1 MRILC
6 AGLGRSCVECRG
18 VFVLMRCVVCGV
30 GNRLRGDDA
39 VGPVVVDELRK
50 KLSGRDE
57 ILFVDCGSAPE
68 NFLNKVVGFGAR
80 KVIVVD
86 AVAMGAESGTV
97 EVVDVSRIKG
107 FLHSTHQLPLSL
119 FIGYLERSSECEV
132 VFVGVQPE
140 SVGFGCEL
148 SDVCRKGV
156 LRAVDVV
163 CGLVG

>member
-1 MRILC
+1 MK
-6 AGLGRSCVECRG
+6 
-18 VFVLMRCVVCGV
+18 CVVCGV

-39 VGPVVVDELRK
+39 VGPVVVDRLREKFGDREEL
-50 KLSGRDE
+50 
-57 ILFVDCGSAPE
+57 LFVDCGSAPE
-68 NFLNKVVGFGAR
+68 NFLDKVVGFGACR
-80 KVIVVD
+80 VIVVD
-86 AVAMGAESGTV
+86 AVELGAEPGAV

-119 FIGYLERSSECEV
+119 FIGYLERSADCEV

-148 SDVCRKGV
+148 SDACRKGV

-163 CGLVG
+163 CGLVEK